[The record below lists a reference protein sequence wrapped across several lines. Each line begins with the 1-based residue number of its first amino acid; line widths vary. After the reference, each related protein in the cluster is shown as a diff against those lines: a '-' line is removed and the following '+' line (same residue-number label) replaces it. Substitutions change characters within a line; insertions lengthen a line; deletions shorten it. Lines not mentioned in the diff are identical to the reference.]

1 VKIRPA
7 KEWLDIVRASDAAR
21 GPLLQPLFAEIDAL
35 TAERDG
41 AGAALASER
50 RKHEELRA
58 LLIEALE
65 EWEYAVKY
73 KGDYFDEKH
82 VVRKGVPCPACGGW
96 GSPSKMHLF
105 DPCATCSG
113 SGLAP

>member
-1 VKIRPA
+1 MKIRPA
-7 KEWLDIVRASDAAR
+7 KEWLDVVRASDAAR
-21 GPLLQPLFAEIDAL
+21 GPLVRPLLVEIDAL
-35 TAERDG
+35 AFERDT
-41 AGAALASER
+41 
-50 RKHEELRA
+50 LRA
-58 LLIEALE
+58 LLVEALE

-73 KGDYFDEKH
+73 KGEYFDQKH
-82 VVRKGVPCPACGGW
+82 GVRKGVPCPACGGW